1 MLVLSRKVGESV
13 VIDGGIV
20 VRVLSAEGGRIRLGF
35 EAPAEVAV
43 RRSELA
49 PRPTPSR
56 VGVLRRYVRVAATAA
71 ADN

>member
-20 VRVLSAEGGRIRLGF
+20 VRVLAVTGGRIRLGV
-35 EAPAEVAV
+35 EAPAGAPV

-49 PRPTPSR
+49 PNPPLGLRLLAAGSTSR
-56 VGVLRRYVRVAATAA
+56 
-71 ADN
+71 

>member
-20 VRVLSAEGGRIRLGF
+20 VRVLSVEGGRIRLGF
-35 EAPAEVAV
+35 EAPADVSV

-49 PRPTPSR
+49 PSPRRAAPAGTSASQRPCA
-56 VGVLRRYVRVAATAA
+56 VC
-71 ADN
+71 